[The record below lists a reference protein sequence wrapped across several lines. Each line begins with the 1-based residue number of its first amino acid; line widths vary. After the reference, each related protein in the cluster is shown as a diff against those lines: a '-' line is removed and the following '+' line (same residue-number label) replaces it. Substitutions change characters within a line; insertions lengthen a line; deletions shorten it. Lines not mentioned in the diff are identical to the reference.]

1 MSPLAIG
8 LVVCA
13 AIAHA
18 SWNLYAKRAS
28 TGGPVFVWLACAA
41 STVLYFPVVAGVALA
56 VKPDWSLKL
65 LLGVGVSGLLH
76 LSYILFL
83 QRGYAKG
90 DLSVVYPLAR
100 GTGPLLSVIV
110 AVVFLQERPS
120 VIALL
125 GTGVVVCGILVIG
138 LGSAG
143 GERMTAMTGVLYGVG
158 SGVMIAAY
166 TVWDSYAVSQLA
178 IIPLIMQ
185 WGTGLTR
192 TLALAPYALP
202 RINEIRKVWREH
214 RKPVFVVGILEPLA
228 YLLVLFAFKYAP
240 VTVVAPSRELSIVVG
255 ALFGWL
261 LLGESQAVRRI
272 AGALIVLGGIV
283 ALAAT

>member
-1 MSPLAIG
+1 MPPLAIG

-13 AIAHA
+13 AVAHA

-56 VKPDWSLKL
+56 LKPDWNTSLFM
-65 LLGVGVSGLLH
+65 GVGISGLLH

-100 GTGPLLSVIV
+100 GSGPLLSVI
-110 AVVFLQERPS
+110 AAMLFFGAHPPA
-120 VIALL
+120 IALI
-125 GTGVVVCGILVIG
+125 GTGVVVAGILIIG
-138 LGSAG
+138 LGNSSG
-143 GERMTAMTGVLYGVG
+143 KDMSVMTGVLYGVG

-166 TVWDSYAVSQLA
+166 TVWDSHAVVGLA
-178 IIPLIMQ
+178 ITPLIMQ
-185 WGTGLTR
+185 WGTGFTR
-192 TLALAPYALP
+192 TIALAPYALP
-202 RINEIRKVWREH
+202 RIKEIRKVWREH
-214 RKPVFVVGILEPLA
+214 RKPVIVVGLLEPLA

-240 VTVVAPSRELSIVVG
+240 MTIVAPSRELSIVVG

-261 LLGESQAVRRI
+261 LLGESQALRRI
-272 AGALIVLGGIV
+272 AGAVIVLGGIV